1 MNTFCKYGVIAAVAA
16 LVAVTPAHRASA
28 ADPSASAP
36 AYTVRGKQLYYRHG
50 CYGCHG
56 FNGETG
62 VRRLVG
68 SPILV
73 RPETF
78 VAYLRL
84 RADQQP
90 LVPSTK
96 MPSFPA
102 SSLSDADA
110 LAIYAYVRSF
120 VLHAPD
126 PKGIAA
132 FQKILQS
139 ARGTTKP
146 PKALTGAPK

>member
-1 MNTFCKYGVIAAVAA
+1 MVTLRQCGKTAAIGTLVAA
-16 LVAVTPAHRASA
+16 ALTLLTPAAGKTPRPADA
-28 ADPSASAP
+28 A
-36 AYTVRGKQLYYRHG
+36 RGKRLYYAHG

-62 VRRLVG
+62 VQRLVG
-68 SPILV
+68 SPILGNPV
-73 RPETF
+73 TF

-90 LVPSTK
+90 LVPSER

-102 SSLSDADA
+102 SALSDADA
-110 LAIYAYVRSF
+110 LDIYAYVRSF

-126 PKGIAA
+126 PKGIEA
-132 FQKILQS
+132 FQKILES
-139 ARGTTKP
+139 AQGTYKP
-146 PKALTGAPK
+146 TSAPP